1 MVSAGRR
8 ECFMIVG
15 KAKTFGKKLNVLH
28 QVYNLMSYRRRAL
41 FTPSGYILQL

>member
-8 ECFMIVG
+8 ECFMVAG
-15 KAKTFGKKLNVLH
+15 KAETVGGKLNVLQ
-28 QVYNLMSYRRRAL
+28 QVYSLMSFRWRAL